1 MTLVK
6 AQLCAQDGGEKAQLC
21 AQDGG
26 ETIDFM
32 FNPTELTFSRSLNLN
47 TDSGAR
53 TNSGLPK
60 VSFAYPQPY
69 SLRISNIL
77 FDTRESQTSVLPYI
91 DKFKQAVAFSEF
103 RDVPQEGGRSRSRP
117 PQRSAQQG
125 PQKRPPTYLFSWRE
139 AYLHCFVKSLTYK
152 LTLFMPDG
160 TPIRA
165 VVDIELEEV
174 DTSEDSANPP
184 AERSASDTPDARTQ
198 PPERATPTGS
208 GLAAAQQ
215 QGAAESPA
223 SDSPAAPESPTAEA
237 PATPEPAV
245 AAPEAPATDAMDAL
259 GEELAE
265 AAEQATEAV
274 SQAVDDLANTAE
286 SVLNQATQLAEDV
299 AGQTIQAAEEVLDQ
313 AKQAT
318 EEAIDQLTTAA
329 AAATQ
334 ATSEAVNQATEAAS
348 QAASQATEAAS
359 EATNQATEA
368 ASEAASQATEAA
380 SEAASQATEA
390 ASEAANQ
397 VTEAASQASDAA
409 TQAADQGSNSM
420 DSLDNDPALS

>member
-6 AQLCAQDGGEKAQLC
+6 ALLRAN
-21 AQDGG
+21 DGG
-26 ETIDFM
+26 ETITFM
-32 FNPTELTFSRSLNLN
+32 FNPTELAFSRSLNLN

-125 PQKRPPTYLFSWRE
+125 PQKRPPTYLFSWGE
-139 AYLHCFVKSLTYK
+139 DYLHCFVKSLSYK

-184 AERSASDTPDARTQ
+184 AERSISDTPAARAQ
-198 PPERATPTGS
+198 APESAKPTGA

-223 SDSPAAPESPTAEA
+223 SPAAPAAES
-237 PATPEPAV
+237 AT
-245 AAPEAPATDAMDAL
+245 APEAPTTAMDAL
-259 GEELAE
+259 GEGLAE
-265 AAEQATEAV
+265 AADQAAGAV
-274 SQAVDDLANTAE
+274 SQAIDDLT
-286 SVLNQATQLAEDV
+286 S
-299 AGQTIQAAEEVLDQ
+299 AAE
-313 AKQAT
+313 
-318 EEAIDQLTTAA
+318 AA
-329 AAATQ
+329 AQ
-334 ATSEAVNQATEAAS
+334 
-348 QAASQATEAAS
+348 AAS
-359 EATNQATEA
+359 EAVKQATEA

-390 ASEAANQ
+390 ASEAASQ
-397 VTEAASQASDAA
+397 ATEAASEAASQATEAASQATETASEAASQASEAASEAAGQATKAASQAASQATEAASEAASQASDAA
-409 TQAADQGSNSM
+409 AQAADQGSNGI
-420 DSLDNDPALS
+420 DSLGNNPALP